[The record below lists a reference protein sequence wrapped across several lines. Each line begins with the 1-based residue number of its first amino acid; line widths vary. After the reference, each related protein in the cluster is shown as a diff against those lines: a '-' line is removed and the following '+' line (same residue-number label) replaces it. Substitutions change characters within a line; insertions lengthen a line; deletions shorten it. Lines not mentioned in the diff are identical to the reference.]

1 MDFRINDE
9 VRSWFGTSFD
19 LVKRFVAEGGYRLY
33 PDLVSAPIKARL
45 GESVAVRSRWNNIGW
60 GYCPTNIPQWNQKYK
75 LDAVG
80 NPACTVVDTHSDLSV
95 WLKGAP
101 ETYLTEVK
109 LDGLKPGRYT
119 WALGLVDV
127 TADNTPALEIAVDGR
142 FKKNGWLTITTITIK

>member
-1 MDFRINDE
+1 M
-9 VRSWFGTSFD
+9 
-19 LVKRFVAEGGYRLY
+19 
-33 PDLVSAPIKARL
+33 
-45 GESVAVRSRWNNIGW
+45 
-60 GYCPTNIPQWNQKYK
+60 
-75 LDAVG
+75 
-80 NPACTVVDTHSDLSV
+80 VDTHSDLSV

-127 TADNTPALEIAVDGR
+127 TDDNTPALEIAVDGR